1 MFDMQRH
8 RRVTILICWFL
19 YIPGHLIIVIF
30 CYISWRHV
38 YQHTLMITIPWILQ
52 MRKHFWYNWS
62 RLWSRPESIPL
73 CDKTSLLKP
82 VMNCRADC
90 EHRASETRRR
100 DINALS
106 LIFICEVCREKNK
119 SWRHEM
125 NIISALLAQCR
136 EKGYAVFLDARI
148 VWLHVGPVCEQWA
161 NTGLKKNLKWNPK
174 LW

>member
-1 MFDMQRH
+1 MQRH

-100 DINALS
+100 DINTLS
-106 LIFICEVCREKNK
+106 LIFICEVCREKK
-119 SWRHEM
+119 QIMTPWDEYYFGITGSMSWERVCCFFGCQ
-125 NIISALLAQCR
+125 NCL
-136 EKGYAVFLDARI
+136 VARRSSL
-148 VWLHVGPVCEQWA
+148 WKMGKHWFK
-161 NTGLKKNLKWNPK
+161 KKNLKRNPK